1 MQQQYLKTQ
10 IVTASK
16 EQLVLL
22 LYDGILRFTEQG
34 KQALIRNEID
44 VAHTA
49 FMRAQ
54 AIIMELVYTL
64 NREEGGEI
72 AENLARLY
80 AYAFNA
86 LIVANLQHEPAKV
99 DEVQN
104 IFRGIREGWI
114 GAMRNM
120 GVDLPGEKPAD
131 APAST
136 PAIPAP
142 ATSESATPASTP
154 SSPAPKASATYGA
167 GRTAGTS
174 RQPFAPPP
182 ARAAMVSA
190 EPRVALNLQG

>member
-1 MQQQYLKTQ
+1 MSLPNMQQQYLKTQ

-22 LYDGILRFTEQG
+22 LYDGVLRFTEQG
-34 KQALIRNEID
+34 KQALLRAEID
-44 VAHTA
+44 IAHTA

-86 LIVANLQHEPAKV
+86 LIVANLKHEPAKV

-104 IFRGIREGWI
+104 IFRGIREGWV

-120 GVDLPGEKPAD
+120 GVDVPGDQPPAD
-131 APAST
+131 AQPA
-136 PAIPAP
+136 AGEPAP
-142 ATSESATPASTP
+142 ATLESAAPA
-154 SSPAPKASATYGA
+154 KASATYGA
-167 GRTAGTS
+167 GRTATA

-182 ARAAMVSA
+182 ARAAMAPA
-190 EPRVALNLQG
+190 EPRAALNLQG